1 MLFPNN
7 HIKHNLEFV
16 YKDKAN
22 TVVFNFSAL
31 SECLLLALRYNQSV
45 NNFKKLVLLSTPD
58 IKLSRVFLN
67 FLKNC

>member
-31 SECLLLALRYNQSV
+31 SDCLLLALRYNQSI
-45 NNFKKLVLLSTPD
+45 NNFETLVLLSTPD
-58 IKLSRVFLN
+58 IKKYIVFLER
-67 FLKNC
+67 NC